1 MARFPLHRQAM
12 SHILSNHNGLKNT
25 VPLWI
30 QPVSFYSLT
39 GSSARVSPGRQIA
52 PSPSCPSRDGQSLSS
67 AAQPQATEKML
78 APSIHP
84 LLWLFGCVLFRGTS
98 ASTESSVQA
107 VTGQSQSTTNS
118 PEVKNHTSEPSVK
131 STPPPDLNL
140 TSVGPTT
147 TAESSSFMTTLL
159 TSTVQG
165 KHGKFS
171 LKKTCSGQHK
181 VFCTSKPLSDLLQR
195 KQGQEPTRS
204 KSTTTSVTQGA
215 SSTLSQGGTSNPATP
230 TPMSSG
236 YLPVPTPTDDKSP
249 LTVAAFGVI
258 SFIVILIVVVIILV
272 SVVSLRF
279 KCNRSKDSEDKQKP
293 GTSMVSESCSAGTS
307 QKDNSITLISMK
319 NINMNNSMSYPPS
332 EKVSL
337 LSLAF

>member
-1 MARFPLHRQAM
+1 
-12 SHILSNHNGLKNT
+12 
-25 VPLWI
+25 
-30 QPVSFYSLT
+30 
-39 GSSARVSPGRQIA
+39 
-52 PSPSCPSRDGQSLSS
+52 
-67 AAQPQATEKML
+67 ML

-84 LLWLFGCVLFRGTS
+84 LLWLFGCVLFRGTT

-118 PEVKNHTSEPSVK
+118 PEVKNHTSEPSIK
-131 STPPPDLNL
+131 STPPTDLNL

-147 TAESSSFMTTLL
+147 TAKSSSFTTTLL
-159 TSTVQG
+159 TSTVQDEKSTG
-165 KHGKFS
+165 SKS
-171 LKKTCSGQHK
+171 TA
-181 VFCTSKPLSDLLQR
+181 TSPS
-195 KQGQEPTRS
+195 QGQEPTRS
-204 KSTTTSVTQGA
+204 KSTTASVTQGA
-215 SSTLSQGGTSNPATP
+215 SSTLSQGGTSNPVTP

-332 EKVSL
+332 EKVL
-337 LSLAF
+337 